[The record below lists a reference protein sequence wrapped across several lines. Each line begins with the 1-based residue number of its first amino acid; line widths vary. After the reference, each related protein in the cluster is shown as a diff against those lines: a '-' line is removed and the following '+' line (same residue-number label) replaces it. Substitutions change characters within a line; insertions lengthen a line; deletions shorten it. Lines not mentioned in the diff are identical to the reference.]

1 MIHNTVIELIN
12 FPWKSIKTKNKKI
25 YIYIPGI
32 YMNMSIKY
40 TNAYEY
46 SIGKLQSLLQICMV
60 VKVLNEV
67 EKIMLYY

>member
-12 FPWKSIKTKNKKI
+12 FPWKSIKTKKQN
-25 YIYIPGI
+25 IYIPGI

>member
-12 FPWKSIKTKNKKI
+12 FPWKSIKTKNKN
-25 YIYIPGI
+25 IYIPGI

>member
-1 MIHNTVIELIN
+1 
-12 FPWKSIKTKNKKI
+12 
-25 YIYIPGI
+25 
-32 YMNMSIKY
+32 MSIKY